1 MCIQSPA
8 EGRLARKEPLRCLT
22 GSSCQE
28 RDKGIVK
35 AGCGGTVAVLTLA
48 GWTSSWWP
56 GLATGPEDAG
66 MEVVKETGMRVR
78 AALL

>member
-1 MCIQSPA
+1 MFNWFLIPE
-8 EGRLARKEPLRCLT
+8 EG
-22 GSSCQE
+22 Q
-28 RDKGIVK
+28 
-35 AGCGGTVAVLTLA
+35 GTFKRWLWGHSFCVLTLA